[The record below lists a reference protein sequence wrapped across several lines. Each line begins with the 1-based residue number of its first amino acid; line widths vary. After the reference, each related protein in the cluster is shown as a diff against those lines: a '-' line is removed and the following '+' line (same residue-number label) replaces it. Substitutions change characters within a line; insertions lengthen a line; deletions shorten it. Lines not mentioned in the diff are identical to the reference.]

1 MMQSIK
7 ILAAL
12 NAGIIFL
19 ISIIGRDLQHV
30 FFGIFDEKQFYLV
43 IAISFVVG
51 FVVLGKHLKS
61 QLRHSKSF
69 IIRACFCITLML
81 ISQTFI
87 SRPEEKLHLLLF
99 SFLGFF
105 CSFFPKIWVAVAI
118 AILISLGDEVLQQL
132 LPRRYFGWDDV
143 MINAYASLSAI
154 IIFRYGKHED

>member
-7 ILAAL
+7 ILVAL

-19 ISIIGRDLQHV
+19 ISIIGRDLQLV
-30 FFGIFDEKQFYLV
+30 FFGIIDKNQFYLV
-43 IAISFVVG
+43 TAVSFIVG
-51 FVVLGKHLKS
+51 FVVLGKLLKS
-61 QLRHSKSF
+61 QIRPLKSF
-69 IIRACFCITLML
+69 IIRACICITLML
-81 ISQTFI
+81 ISQSFI

-118 AILISLGDEVLQQL
+118 ALLISLGDEVLQHL

-143 MINAYASLSAI
+143 MINAYAALSAI
-154 IIFRYGKHED
+154 VIFRYGKYED